1 MTENERLLRQGY
13 DAWNSGDWTGMEALL
28 TSDFEVDA
36 TDRVLNPET
45 YEGIEGFRRMAA
57 EMSEVWESW
66 EVEPLEFLENGDL
79 VFVEH
84 LVRAHG
90 KGSGIVVAQTY
101 WSVWTIRNGKGAKL
115 VLYLDRDGA
124 LKGAGIA

>member
-1 MTENERLLRQGY
+1 
-13 DAWNSGDWTGMEALL
+13 
-28 TSDFEVDA
+28 
-36 TDRVLNPET
+36 
-45 YEGIEGFRRMAA
+45 MAA
-57 EMSEVWESW
+57 EMSEVWDSW

-84 LVRAHG
+84 LVRARG

-101 WSVWTIRNGKGAKL
+101 WSVWTVRDGKGAKL

-124 LKGAGIA
+124 LAGAGIA